1 MFPNKHFLKK
11 KNVLLYLTTD
21 RAFYNNEL
29 NFFIYIFQPCAEGI
43 PTFRQ
48 QQCSERWSGSSA
60 FDRGAGMC

>member
-1 MFPNKHFLKK
+1 M
-11 KNVLLYLTTD
+11 YCSTD